1 VSRFACNRS
10 TLAVRLVAVAVHL
23 TLEMSAHIS
32 FGITLNSDDDDDD
45 DGPLRRP
52 PRRHQ
57 MVETF
62 GGSTYTAAT
71 PNFDPGSRTRAPS
84 VADRLDSVAGFA
96 GTREAKRTSLDIDRD
111 LGVNG
116 ELPSASAASSSLLP
130 RHRSRSHS
138 TAPGSAR
145 EGHESNKAGPLLA
158 GYFCGIGLRQ
168 RRRRLRNITATSH
181 LR

>member
-1 VSRFACNRS
+1 
-10 TLAVRLVAVAVHL
+10 
-23 TLEMSAHIS
+23 MSAHIS

-45 DGPLRRP
+45 GPVRPP

-57 MVETF
+57 IVEGF
-62 GGSTYTAAT
+62 SGVTYAAAT

-96 GTREAKRTSLDIDRD
+96 VTSEAMCTRIDTDRD

-138 TAPGSAR
+138 TAPQSAR
-145 EGHESNKAGPLLA
+145 EGHESNDHFLQAIFAALGFA
-158 GYFCGIGLRQ
+158 Q
-168 RRRRLRNITATSH
+168 RRRLRNITAT
-181 LR
+181 RTCDDCCVR